1 MLATILLTRMG
12 RAVPPCIGPTP
23 LYQLAVSGHVPRC
36 PGSHGGAYAVGRP
49 QLYVRDLPTDPDA
62 LLARIRREVARA
74 GSVERRRQAIF
85 TQIGVLLPDNILP
98 REVQAAMYHEWQVA
112 KGTVLSASARAAA
125 AIVDRPGHGT

>member
-1 MLATILLTRMG
+1 M
-12 RAVPPCIGPTP
+12 
-23 LYQLAVSGHVPRC
+23 
-36 PGSHGGAYAVGRP
+36 
-49 QLYVRDLPTDPDA
+49 RDLPTDPDA